1 MVREIEI
8 NKVKDFLKT
17 GEILKIQQVRS
28 SNYVFLATLQD
39 QNSEEIHAIYK
50 PQTGETP
57 LWDFPEGTLYK
68 REVAAYELASILG
81 WEFVPPTVVRNGPE
95 GIGSLQLFIPH
106 DQNSHFFE
114 QRESTIL
121 VSQLKKICLFDALSN
136 NADRKGGHCLLDEKQ
151 QIWGIDHGLC
161 FHSEG
166 KLRTVIWDWANEIIE
181 ENLLKDVQEVII
193 AITEKLEKTA
203 LLHELLTAEEISS
216 LLNRASVLVNEK
228 SYPYPDIDRP
238 YPWPLI

>member
-1 MVREIEI
+1 M
-8 NKVKDFLKT
+8 
-17 GEILKIQQVRS
+17 
-28 SNYVFLATLQD
+28 
-39 QNSEEIHAIYK
+39 
-50 PQTGETP
+50 
-57 LWDFPEGTLYK
+57 
-68 REVAAYELASILG
+68 
-81 WEFVPPTVVRNGPE
+81 
-95 GIGSLQLFIPH
+95 
-106 DQNSHFFE
+106 
-114 QRESTIL
+114 
-121 VSQLKKICLFDALSN
+121 CLFDALSN

-203 LLHELLTAEEISS
+203 LLHELLTAEEISA
-216 LLNRASVLVNEK
+216 LLNRAAVLINEK
-228 SYPYPDIDRP
+228 CYPYPGIDRP